1 MRNRIWTGLRVF
13 LPITGVA
20 AGFSLSDIPEW
31 LASDEIRAVFAQL
44 VAQVAM
50 GVVDA
55 MISVATSALL
65 GTV

>member
-31 LASDEIRAVFAQL
+31 LASDEIRAVLAQL
-44 VAQVAM
+44 VAQVAI

-55 MISVATSALL
+55 MITVATSAYL